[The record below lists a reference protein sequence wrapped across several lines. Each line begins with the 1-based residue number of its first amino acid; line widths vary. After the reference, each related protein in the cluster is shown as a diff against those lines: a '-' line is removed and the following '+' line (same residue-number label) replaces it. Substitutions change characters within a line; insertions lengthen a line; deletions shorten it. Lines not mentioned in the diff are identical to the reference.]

1 MSATTYGG
9 TASPPRSKVRDA
21 AEAVAAI
28 HPGGVLMVGGF
39 GLVGAPLTL
48 VEALGAHPGARD
60 LTVISNNL
68 GEPGR
73 GLARLLLDGRV
84 RKAVGSYFTSNPDVV
99 RAHLDGSLEVEL
111 VPQGTLAESIRAGGA
126 GIGGFFTRTG
136 LGTPLTEGC
145 EERVIH
151 GERYV
156 LQESRRAD
164 VALIRARTADE
175 LGNLVYAKTARNFNP
190 DMATAA
196 DLVIAEVD
204 EIVPVGA
211 LDPEAVVTPHLFVDV
226 LVLSR
231 KAAGA

>member
-1 MSATTYGG
+1 MSTT
-9 TASPPRSKVRDA
+9 TSPPRSKVRSA
-21 AEAVAAI
+21 AEAVAAVR
-28 HPGGVLMVGGF
+28 PGHTVMVGGF

-48 VEALGAHPGARD
+48 IGALGAHPGARD
-60 LTVISNNL
+60 LTVVSNNL

-73 GLARLLLDGRV
+73 GLGRLLLEGRV

-99 RAHLDGSLEVEL
+99 RAHLDGTLEVEL

-145 EERVIH
+145 EERVIR

-156 LQESRRAD
+156 YQESRRAD
-164 VALIRARTADE
+164 VALVRARAADE

-190 DMATAA
+190 DMAIAA
-196 DLVIAEVD
+196 DLVIAQVD
-204 EIVPVGA
+204 EVVPVGT
-211 LDPEAVVTPHLFVDV
+211 LDPEAIVTPHPLVDH
-226 LVLSR
+226 LVLTP
-231 KAAGA
+231 